1 MKQLEMEADCLGS
14 KQKEQ
19 SAWGDVLQCF
29 EEIKY
34 SIIHPTSTQEVKPD

>member
-29 EEIKY
+29 EVERRKE
-34 SIIHPTSTQEVKPD
+34 PQSTLFHGD